1 MGARRGVTLTESL
14 AVVTGIACLAAVL
27 APTLQGA
34 KDAADRAVCARNLRQ
49 LGQALLLYANDHE
62 GYLPDCGA
70 ASPLGGAVP
79 QDRRHFPSR
88 FDAPGTCV
96 WPHVRAVGNQ
106 ANLWILVRERYAEP
120 GLFICPATSDKPSL
134 NRSDSPGA
142 MGFYA
147 MDLATPNHPTPAEDY
162 FLKHVAAGR
171 CSYSYQ
177 NQFAHPQTGA
187 DVSDP
192 ANATTHRLIHPPTL
206 AILADRNPYTR
217 PGLQIFR
224 QPILSPDE
232 APAANSLN
240 HHGAG
245 QNVLYLGGHVEWH
258 ETPECGPLRPNG
270 RRDNIYRPDTGR
282 PDDPE
287 NIPRSRLDSFL
298 VP

>member
-14 AVVTGIACLAAVL
+14 AVVTGIACLVAVL
-27 APTLQGA
+27 VPTLQGA
-34 KDAADRAVCARNLRQ
+34 KDAADRAVCARNLWQ

-79 QDRRHFPSR
+79 RDRRHSPSR
-88 FDAPGTCV
+88 FDAPGTCA

-134 NRSDSPGA
+134 NRSDSPGT

-147 MDLATPNHPTPAEDY
+147 MDLAIPNHPTPAEDY

-177 NQFAHPQTGA
+177 NQFAHPRTDPG
-187 DVSDP
+187 VSDS
-192 ANATTHRLIHPPTL
+192 ANATTHRLIHPPML

-217 PGLQIFR
+217 PDLQMLR

-245 QNVLYLGGHVEWH
+245 QNVLYLGGRVEWH
-258 ETPECGPLRPNG
+258 ETPECGPLRPDG
-270 RRDNIYRPDTGR
+270 RRDNIYRPDAGR
-282 PDDPE
+282 PNDPE